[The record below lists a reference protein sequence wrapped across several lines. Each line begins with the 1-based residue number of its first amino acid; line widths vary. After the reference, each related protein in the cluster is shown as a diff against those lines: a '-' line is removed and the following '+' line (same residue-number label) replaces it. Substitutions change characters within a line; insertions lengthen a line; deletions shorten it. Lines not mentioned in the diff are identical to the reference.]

1 MRLTVLFQY
10 ALMAGSVLLSLPA
23 AQAATIG
30 HAALASLIASEE
42 TWQKTQDEKPD
53 ALPHVDPA
61 TFEKKGAHWHAT
73 LAALAKIDRNGLSP
87 ADRMNYDVL
96 KYQATVVENAVKYRQ
111 YEMPVNSD
119 TSFWGE
125 LAEDGQHFTKESQYR
140 NALAKMRDLP
150 RYFREQTDNMRSGL
164 KRGFTSP
171 HIGLVGRDTGILLI
185 TNARTPEDTSF
196 YAPFRQF
203 PSTIPAAT
211 QEELRKAAHDAI
223 AQSVMPAYR
232 DLLRFFDQDYVPG
245 ARTALGANTMPDGK
259 AYYQAQIYEFTTTNR
274 TPEDIH
280 AFGLQEVARI
290 RKEMADTIAA
300 SGFKGSFDG
309 FLTFLR
315 SDPQFYAK
323 TPDELLK
330 DAAWIAK
337 EFDGVSSHF
346 FGFLPRNRFAI
357 RPVPADEAPFYTSA
371 RGGED
376 VYLVNTYNLKARAL
390 YAMPALTLHESAP
403 GHSMQMSLVREDHS
417 IPEFRKQYISAY
429 GEGWALYCERL
440 GAEMGMFHTPYE
452 TFGMLSYQAWRA
464 ARLVVDTGIHA
475 QGWTRGQAQK
485 YLHDNTALADHEI
498 ETEVDRYI
506 SWPGQALSYY
516 LGEDEIW
523 RLRHRAEKALGPKFN
538 IKAFH
543 DAILQTGS
551 VPLSTM
557 EDHIDDFI
565 HNGGKGPHPD
575 ME

>member
-1 MRLTVLFQY
+1 MRLTALFQY
-10 ALMAGSVLLSLPA
+10 ALMAGSVLLTMPVTH
-23 AQAATIG
+23 AATTG
-30 HAALASLIASEE
+30 HTALASLIAGEE
-42 TWQKTQDEKPD
+42 KWQKTQDDKPES
-53 ALPHVDPA
+53 LPHVDPA
-61 TFEKKGAHWHAT
+61 TFGRKGAHWNST

-87 ADRMNYDVL
+87 ADRINYDVL

-140 NALAKMRDLP
+140 DALAKMRDLP
-150 RYFREQTDNMRSGL
+150 RYFREQADNMRSGL
-164 KRGFTSP
+164 KRGFTPP

-185 TNARTPEDTSF
+185 ANAKAPEDTSF

-223 AQSVMPAYR
+223 AQSVVPAYR
-232 DLLRFFDQDYVPG
+232 DLLRFFDQEYVPG
-245 ARTALGANTMPDGK
+245 ARTALGATTMPDGD
-259 AYYQAQIYEFTTTNR
+259 AYYQAQIYEFTTTSR
-274 TPEDIH
+274 TPADIH

-290 RKEMADTIAA
+290 RKEMADTIAV

-337 EFDGVSSHF
+337 EFDGVSSRF

-357 RPVPADEAPFYTSA
+357 KPVPADEAPFYTSA

-403 GHSMQMSLVREDHS
+403 GHSMQLSLVREDRS

-440 GAEMGMFHTPYE
+440 GAEMGMFHTPYD

-475 QGWTRGQAQK
+475 QGWTREQAQK

-523 RLRHRAEKALGPKFN
+523 RLRHRAEKELGPKFN

-565 HNGGKGPHPD
+565 RNGGKGPHPD